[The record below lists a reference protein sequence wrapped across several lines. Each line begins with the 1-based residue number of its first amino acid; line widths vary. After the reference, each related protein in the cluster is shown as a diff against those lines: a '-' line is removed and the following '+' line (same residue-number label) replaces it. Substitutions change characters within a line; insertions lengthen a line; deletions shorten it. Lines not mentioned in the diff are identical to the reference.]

1 MEPRRSVRAEAKATE
16 LAANPKADEVE
27 AAPKPKP
34 KPVKPKAADLPPDSW
49 EFPTEGG
56 AIEVEVDSGSGGTTW
71 EKATV
76 ISVLVDGTFQARIKT
91 KVGRRADKSDS
102 SGSLLG
108 VRGDQG
114 AQGQGPGPRD
124 QGRGQGRGQGQGQST
139 RSRSLPTLGPPRRRH
154 VCHANSRAVRA
165 RTGPLRAA
173 RA

>member
-1 MEPRRSVRAEAKATE
+1 MRAEAKATE
-16 LAANPKADEVE
+16 LAANPIAVEVE

-91 KVGRRADKSDS
+91 KVGRRADKC
-102 SGSLLG
+102 GK
-108 VRGDQG
+108 
-114 AQGQGPGPRD
+114 
-124 QGRGQGRGQGQGQST
+124 
-139 RSRSLPTLGPPRRRH
+139 PTGPPG
-154 VCHANSRAVRA
+154 S
-165 RTGPLRAA
+165 G
-173 RA
+173 